1 MDGPRAAPLGDGAV
15 TLTFGDSV
23 DSATSARVRAA
34 AAAIRKAHIAAVH
47 DVVPAYAALSVFY
60 DPLHTDY
67 SDLADALVSL
77 AASADAGD
85 AETAARLI
93 EIPVRYDGP
102 DLADVARAC
111 SLSEREVVERH
122 SAAEYRVYLLGFS
135 PGFAYL
141 GDLDPALRLPRRESP
156 RTRVPAGSVAIAGAQ
171 TAVYPLATPGGWH
184 LIGKTEMAMWDV
196 SRDPPALLAV
206 GDRVRFVAVEG

>member
-1 MDGPRAAPLGDGAV
+1 MDAPRADPLGDSAL
-15 TLTFGDSV
+15 TLTFGETV
-23 DSATSARVRAA
+23 DAATSARVHAAAQAVRAA
-34 AAAIRKAHIAAVH
+34 GIAAVR

-67 SDLADALVSL
+67 ADIVAQVLALSVDGGSVASL
-77 AASADAGD
+77 DAGP
-85 AETAARLI
+85 LV

-102 DLADVARAC
+102 DLEDVARATG
-111 SLSEREVVERH
+111 LSPREVMDLH
-122 SAAEYRVYLLGFS
+122 AATEYRVYLLGFA

-141 GDLDPALRLPRRESP
+141 GDLDPALHLPRRPSP

-184 LIGKTEMAMWDV
+184 LLGSTAAAMWDV
-196 SRDPPALLAV
+196 RRDPPALLAV
-206 GDRVRFVAVEG
+206 GDRVRFVRG